1 MDIKEFRA
9 GFSQKQPTGYT
20 SFQPSAINQSYTWA
34 NAGLNVLLE
43 EATLRLG
50 ELNTFS
56 HFVPDID
63 LFIRMHVVKEATVSS
78 RIEGTRTEI
87 GEALLTERNVAPERR
102 DDWREVQNY
111 IEAMNFA
118 VDALHTLPL
127 SNRLLR
133 QTHALLMQGVR
144 GYHKNPGEFRT
155 SQNWIGGATLTDA
168 VFIPP
173 HHTSVPDLMGELEAF
188 LHNTDVQVPH
198 LIRIA
203 IAHYQFETIHPFL
216 DGNGRLGRLLIAL
229 YLVSTGVLSRPVL
242 YLSDFFEKNKTLYYD
257 NLTGVRQKN
266 NLTQW
271 LTFFLVAV
279 KETCEKATTTLREV
293 MRLKE
298 ECEGTRILSL
308 GRRIPAARQLLNVLF
323 SSPVLAA
330 GDLNEALR
338 TNPASA
344 NKLIADFERLGI
356 LKETTGF
363 RRNRLFVF
371 EEYLRLFQ

>member
-1 MDIKEFRA
+1 MDIKDFKA
-9 GFSQKQPTGYT
+9 GFSQKQPTGYA
-20 SFQPSAINQSYTWA
+20 SFQPSPINEPYTWA

-50 ELNTFS
+50 ELNTVS
-56 HFVPDID
+56 HFVPNID

-118 VDALHTLPL
+118 VDALRALPL

-144 GYHKNPGEFRT
+144 GYHKNPGEFRI

-168 VFIPP
+168 IFIPP

-188 LHNTDVQVPH
+188 LHNTHAQVPH

-229 YLVSTGVLSRPVL
+229 YLVSTGVLSQPVL

-279 KETCEKATTTLREV
+279 KETCEKSTATLHQV

-298 ECEGTRILSL
+298 ECEGSRILSL
-308 GRRIPAARQLLNVLF
+308 GRRIPAARQLLNVLY

-330 GDLNEALR
+330 GDLTEVLQ
-338 TNPASA
+338 TTPASA
-344 NKLIADFERLGI
+344 NKLIANFENLGI
-356 LKETTGF
+356 LKEKTGF